1 VAIQD
6 LGAIGLRIET
16 TGEELAKMSINEY
29 VRAVDTSVG
38 KLQSYI
44 NRQNA
49 LSRQRERAFDK
60 EIADNIRLANSAK
73 TLAAQ
78 QDRALTE
85 QARAAQRA
93 ADAQVAAGK
102 KALQEALAVSRAYQ
116 GISRQREKA
125 SDDEIR

>member
-1 VAIQD
+1 MAIQD